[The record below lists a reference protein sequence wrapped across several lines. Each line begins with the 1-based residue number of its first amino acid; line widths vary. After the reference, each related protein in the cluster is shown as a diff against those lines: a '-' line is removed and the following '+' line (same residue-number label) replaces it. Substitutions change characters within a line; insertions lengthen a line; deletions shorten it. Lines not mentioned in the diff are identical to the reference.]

1 MSKPQKIIIRD
12 DIETSG
18 LKKKNLHVH
27 ILFVWTFNY
36 PSKLDCFC

>member
-27 ILFVWTFNY
+27 IFIRLNF
-36 PSKLDCFC
+36 